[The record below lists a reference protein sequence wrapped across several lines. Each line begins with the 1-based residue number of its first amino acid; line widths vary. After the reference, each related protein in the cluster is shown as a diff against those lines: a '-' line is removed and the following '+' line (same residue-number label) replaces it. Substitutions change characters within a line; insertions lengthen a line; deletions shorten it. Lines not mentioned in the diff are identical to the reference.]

1 MLRCNTI
8 LGNSGPGLYLRINV
22 AFQFPG
28 QEKEPWGQV
37 ICGVQ
42 PPHWACVSRNFNK
55 LTKSNWLTICSLN
68 MRIIMA
74 NLQFAEPQKTF
85 SCLFLCLVP
94 KYFLAL
100 WGTRSIL
107 CCRGWQFSA
116 QWLRSWKTRFSPL
129 VDKWSCYHQTTQ
141 NPTLYLA
148 LVLYNLFCAT
158 KLMFSVQ

>member
-68 MRIIMA
+68 MLLIMA
-74 NLQFAEPQKTF
+74 NLHFAEPQKKC
-85 SCLFLCLVP
+85 SCLFLCLMSWCQNIFWLFEGP
-94 KYFLAL
+94 D
-100 WGTRSIL
+100 RSFVVAADNSRHNGSDLGKQDFPHWSTNGPVITKPHKTPLSIWHL
-107 CCRGWQFSA
+107 CCII
-116 QWLRSWKTRFSPL
+116 
-129 VDKWSCYHQTTQ
+129 
-141 NPTLYLA
+141 
-148 LVLYNLFCAT
+148 
-158 KLMFSVQ
+158 FSVVQQN